1 MNELKEIGKA
11 ALVNAREVV
20 EKNKEL
26 VEQAYHLIMH
36 LEEVSHR
43 YGLLALDEA
52 IGYCPK
58 DVPLCEE
65 VTELINM
72 VIHGMEAEYISELA
86 YIKFEE
92 NEYRGIEAFLY
103 YLYVRSI
110 LLIQAGEIPYR
121 LELFINT
128 MIPGDILKFEEQQK
142 IQSEEKEKKLRE
154 LKTGLSDLGKS
165 ALQKFS
171 DKLMTLS
178 EEEWKVVVSSNGFVG
193 WEMLLPLLEKEVQ
206 ELVAAHMNPY
216 RYREII
222 GNSMAVSEDKMLE
235 LLCEAEN
242 LLYSMRSPA
251 VHNSILEPVL
261 ECTDEEIQ
269 KSLRE
274 IGSLTLAMALK
285 RERAE
290 IVDAFMRNLSVKL
303 SYMIREDIDCMGPVR
318 MCDVEDAQRKIM
330 QIIEKIRSDRSGEH
344 AI

>member
-11 ALVNAREVV
+11 ALVNAREAV

-92 NEYRGIEAFLY
+92 NEYRGIE
-103 YLYVRSI
+103 
-110 LLIQAGEIPYR
+110 
-121 LELFINT
+121 
-128 MIPGDILKFEEQQK
+128 
-142 IQSEEKEKKLRE
+142 
-154 LKTGLSDLGKS
+154 
-165 ALQKFS
+165 
-171 DKLMTLS
+171 
-178 EEEWKVVVSSNGFVG
+178 
-193 WEMLLPLLEKEVQ
+193 
-206 ELVAAHMNPY
+206 
-216 RYREII
+216 
-222 GNSMAVSEDKMLE
+222 
-235 LLCEAEN
+235 
-242 LLYSMRSPA
+242 
-251 VHNSILEPVL
+251 
-261 ECTDEEIQ
+261 
-269 KSLRE
+269 
-274 IGSLTLAMALK
+274 TLAMVLK

-290 IVDAFMRNLSVKL
+290 VVDVFMRNLSVKL
-303 SYMIREDIDCMGPVR
+303 SYMIWEDIDCMGPVR
-318 MCDVEDAQRKIM
+318 MCDVEDTQRKIM
-330 QIIEKIRSDRSGEH
+330 QIVEKIRSDRSGEH